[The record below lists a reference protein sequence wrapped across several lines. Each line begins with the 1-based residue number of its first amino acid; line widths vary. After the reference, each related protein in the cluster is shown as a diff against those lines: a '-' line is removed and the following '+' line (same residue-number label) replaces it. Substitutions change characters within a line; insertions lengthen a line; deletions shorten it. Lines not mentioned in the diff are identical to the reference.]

1 MRTIPRPFGIFAACL
16 LALTIP
22 LACGDDDGGG
32 GVGVEDERGDV
43 EGTVALQNGTPVPGT
58 ALSLQRSGQS
68 TLNRQS
74 GSDGTFSFAN
84 VLAGQWTLNISPPAG
99 FELATG
105 QSASRNVSVQDG
117 QTTTANVTLAA
128 VAGEESGQVRVS
140 VEADGSPQS
149 GVDADLFTSG
159 SSTSLETVTTG
170 TNGTATFAAVAT
182 GEYEVEIT
190 VPSGFD
196 LAAGESSR
204 KDVTVTADAITD
216 VAFEL
221 EEEEQSGT
229 VVTVDLVDFA
239 FQSDNITIDEGTTV
253 RWRNTTNTQ
262 HTVTPDGHS
271 EWSEHVFSS
280 GNQGAT
286 FEHTFDS
293 AGEFPYFCSPHQ
305 AQGMVGTVTVQ

>member
-1 MRTIPRPFGIFAACL
+1 MRNIPRPIGILAACL

-22 LACGDDDGGG
+22 LACGGDGGDG

-74 GSDGTFSFAN
+74 GSDGMFSFAN
-84 VLAGQWTLNISPPAG
+84 VLTGQWTLNISPPAG

-117 QTTTANVTLAA
+117 QTTTANVTLA
-128 VAGEESGQVRVS
+128 VVTGEETGQVRVS
-140 VEADGSPQS
+140 VEADGSPRS
-149 GVDADLFTSG
+149 GVDADLFTAG

-170 TNGTATFAAVAT
+170 TSGTATFAAVAT

-196 LAAGESSR
+196 LAAGESNP
-204 KDVTVTADAITD
+204 KDVTVQADAISD

-221 EEEEQSGT
+221 EEEQSGT

-239 FQSDNITIDEGTTV
+239 FQSDEVTIQAGTTI
-253 RWRNTTNTQ
+253 RWRNTTNTH

-271 EWSEHVFSS
+271 EWSEHSFAS
-280 GNQGAT
+280 GSQGET

-305 AQGMVGTVTVQ
+305 GQGMVGTITVQ